1 MVIGIGGLS
10 TSGKS
15 GLAKRIQEYYSEK
28 NVMILCQDNFV
39 FPKSLLPRINDHID
53 WEHPLSIDFNKLH
66 QKIITESSLA
76 DILIV
81 EGILAFYDQQI
92 NLLLNKKILLEIP
105 KKEFIARKTVDT
117 RWGKEP
123 LWYIEHIWNSYMK
136 CGKIPYGWSDTYYIS
151 GAKDIDLAR
160 LIHYLENS
168 S

>member
-15 GLAKRIQEYYSEK
+15 RLAKKIQEYYSEK
-28 NVMILCQDNFV
+28 NVIILCQDNFV
-39 FPKSLLPRINDHID
+39 FPKSLLPKIKDHID

-92 NLLLNKKILLEIP
+92 NLLFDKKIFLEIP
-105 KKEFIARKTVDT
+105 EKEFFARKTVDT

-123 LWYIEHIWNSYMK
+123 LWYIEHIWNSYKK
-136 CGKIPYGWSDTYYIS
+136 CGRIPYGWSDTYYIS
-151 GAKDIDLAR
+151 GAKDFDLAR
-160 LIHYLENS
+160 LIHYLES
-168 S
+168 